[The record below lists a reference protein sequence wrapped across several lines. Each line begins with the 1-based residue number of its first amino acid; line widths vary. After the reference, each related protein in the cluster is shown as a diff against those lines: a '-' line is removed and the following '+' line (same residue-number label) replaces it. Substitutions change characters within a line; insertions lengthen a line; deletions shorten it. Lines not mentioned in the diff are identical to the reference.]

1 LLYFKSPKGKGKT
14 GEFAV
19 KHIIGQNIENVQ
31 YVFNDYMILNNGK
44 SSQIDHIL
52 VCAKGVFVI
61 ETKNYSGLIYGNESQ
76 REWTQVLQYGKVKNK
91 LYNPVKQNATHAYYI
106 RNILPNG
113 IPIIPVV
120 VFVQN
125 NVEYVETDKVIGI
138 NYLPDFI
145 SIQPSILS
153 AEQINRC
160 YNILLNANSRDMIS
174 NEEHVKNIQDTQ
186 WNIANNICP
195 RCGKPL
201 VLRNG
206 KYGQFYGCSEYPK
219 CKFTKHID

>member
-1 LLYFKSPKGKGKT
+1 MLYFKSPKGKGKT